1 VVIGVTSLVV
11 LIALLIGAVFFY
23 AYYRFHQLKR
33 SHVAHLVA
41 QAPGKP
47 FDILLVGSDS
57 RAFVDDSQQ
66 AAAFGSKASQTGQR
80 SDVIIL
86 ARIVPATHQV
96 KLLSIP
102 RDTYVEI
109 PGHVT
114 DVSGPNR
121 INVAYNSG
129 PSLLVQTIEQTFH
142 IPITYYA
149 EVNFPGFAGMVN
161 ALGGVYLD
169 FRYPV
174 RDAYSGLNVTHVGC
188 QLVDGTQALG
198 LVRSRHLYYFENGA
212 WQEDYGSDW
221 SRIQR
226 QDAFFRAIVSRLK
239 AATTNPLRLNSFLG
253 AATKYV
259 QIDQTLSEGE
269 IISLARIF
277 RSFSSSELQTETL
290 PTIPFTTD
298 GQDVLLPAQRPDE
311 QMISQF
317 LAFGTTSPTQP
328 VDTTAPTTATKTSA
342 TITPGGAVQA
352 LLTAALSSG
361 STSPSVA
368 PVTTVPGGA
377 SANQNDVVYN
387 TQPEPWNPT
396 TCSP

>member
-1 VVIGVTSLVV
+1 VIGVASLSAV
-11 LIALLIGAVFFY
+11 LVLLVGAVFFY

-47 FDILLVGSDS
+47 FDLLLVGSDS
-57 RAFVDDSQQ
+57 RAFVDSTQQ

-80 SDVIIL
+80 SDVIII
-86 ARIVPATHQV
+86 ARIVPATRQV

-102 RDTYVEI
+102 RDTYVNI
-109 PGHVT
+109 PGHVPN
-114 DVSGPNR
+114 VSGPNR
-121 INVAYNSG
+121 INVAYDSG
-129 PSLLVQTIEQTFH
+129 PSLLVQTIAQTFH
-142 IPITYYA
+142 IPVTYYA
-149 EVNFPGFAGMVN
+149 EVNFPGFAGMVD

-174 RDAYSGLNVTHVGC
+174 RDAYSGLDITHVGC
-188 QLVDGTQALG
+188 QLVAGAQALG
-198 LVRSRHLYYFENGA
+198 LVRSRHLYYFHNGA

-226 QDAFFRAIVSRLK
+226 QDAFFRAVVSRMK
-239 AATTNPLRLNSFLG
+239 TAITNPFRLNSFLG
-253 AATKYV
+253 AATKNV
-259 QIDQTLSEGE
+259 QIDQSLSEGE

-290 PTIPFTTD
+290 PTIPFTTN

-317 LAFGTTSPTQP
+317 LAFGTTSPTQT
-328 VDTTAPTTATKTSA
+328 VDTTAPTTATKTAA
-342 TITPGGAVQA
+342 TLAPGGMVEA
-352 LLTAALSSG
+352 LLTSALSGG
-361 STSPSVA
+361 SAGSSVA
-368 PVTTVPGGA
+368 PVTTVPAGA